1 MQKNMKRRGLSF
13 LLILAMLFV
22 SIAVMLPIATSADGE
37 FTAANVQKLES
48 LDLANDDDTTLRFLF
63 KIGKLDYSEVGF
75 VFSKSNATPTIGGAG
90 CLKKAVTAV
99 YSSINAGGDPVEAGP
114 GLFWVAIKMTDIP
127 HEYFDGT
134 LYARPYVIDAGGGAP
149 RYDDV
154 LSTTVCAAA
163 GHVHQVR
170 ELKQE
175 MIGGTASL
183 NTVGTKIG
191 TCAGC
196 NLEVTIS
203 GVKTELEFIKFVGGG
218 AADRWIENHRISSIL
233 GDKHFYPT
241 NDNPTGNDLYAEY
254 SILWNESLL
263 NLSPTV
269 NKGARVEMRFSPSD
283 DKYGVSGDAKAIA
296 YYSLTDNVSNAGTK
310 IAGAFEYPCGQIN
323 TSLAGDPYPKMCE
336 HNAVGGFGSNYED
349 FANIGGTDRDHPE
362 WGWHRIGVRY
372 HQEVS
377 DATPLADVAA
387 GTVVAEYELTVEV
400 YIDGVLVSRL
410 GGTELPGGTNDY
422 KLYTVESDGAGGLHY
437 EDMNGNIW
445 FNTFMLDQF
454 SAPTYDAYF
463 IDGDFFVTAGH
474 GFVQNVT
481 RIDNPAART
490 ETIDGKTF
498 TAPFYYTTVGTHD
511 HAWGELVDDASPAAD
526 CGHAATQ
533 SIHCTICGETKPGS
547 TVDLPI
553 DPSLHVVTS
562 WTTTV
567 QPTLL
572 TMGDRSGE
580 CTLCHTTVVQENVVP
595 YVHNVQKFT
604 SSTSGSY
611 SPNRATVGD
620 IRGSEHFYTP
630 GNDLL
635 VEYSVLWTEG
645 LTNLRH
651 DSGSYKP
658 YIDTRFAQEAA
669 GNQTNKNIIY
679 WSLTND
685 VVGSDCH
692 YAGGFEWGGIDYS
705 KPDNPY
711 PKFTDEDH
719 NGGLGI
725 GTNINEFPNIGGA
738 NGGDGTPH
746 GDDQW
751 GWHRVQVR
759 YRQEVA
765 NVAAVQAGSDAE
777 YNLEMWVYVDGVLII
792 HSYAT
797 DFIYKPDKPAERR
810 DYKLFTAASDGAGGI
825 TYTDINDDL
834 YFHGAFLNSKKM
846 PSGKTAYF
854 EIADYSATIGSD
866 FVQDVRK
873 ATNPDMDV
881 ELEVES
887 GVFVPATMW
896 YELKPVNP

>member
-1 MQKNMKRRGLSF
+1 MQNNAKRRGLSF

-22 SIAVMLPIATSADGE
+22 SIAVMIPVATSADGE
-37 FTAANVQKLES
+37 FADVGVQKLAA
-48 LDLANDDDTTLRFLF
+48 LDLAEDDETVLRFLF
-63 KIGKLDYSEVGF
+63 TIGSLDYEEVGF
-75 VFSKSNATPTIGGAG
+75 VFSKTNATPT
-90 CLKKAVTAV
+90 V
-99 YSSINAGGDPVEAGP
+99 GGDGCIKKEVTTVHTSIVADGDTLTADP
-114 GLFWVAIKMTDIP
+114 GRYWVAVKMTEIP
-127 HEYFDGT
+127 HEYFDGA
-134 LYARPYVIDAGGGAP
+134 LYARPYVKDNEGTRYADA
-149 RYDDV
+149 V
-154 LSTTVCAAA
+154 STTVCTVA

-175 MIGGTASL
+175 MTGGTASL
-183 NTVGTKIG
+183 MNVGTKIG

-203 GVKTELEFIKFVGGG
+203 GVKTQLEFKKFVGGG
-218 AADRWIENHRISSIL
+218 AADRWIESHRISSIL

-269 NKGARVEMRFSPSD
+269 NKGARVEMRFSPPD
-283 DKYGVSGDAKAIA
+283 DEYGVSANAKAIA
-296 YYSLTDNVSNAGTK
+296 YYSLTDNVTNAGSK

-349 FANIGGTDRDHPE
+349 FANIGGTDRNHPE

-372 HQEVS
+372 HQEVTN
-377 DATPLADVAA
+377 DLADVAA
-387 GTVVAEYELTVEV
+387 GTADAEYALTVEI
-400 YIDGVLVSRL
+400 YIDGELVSRL

-454 SAPTYDAYF
+454 SAPMYDAYF

-490 ETIDGKTF
+490 ETVDGNDF
-498 TAPFYYTTVGTHD
+498 NGAFYYTTVGSHE
-511 HAWGELVDDASPAAD
+511 HVWGAEAVNDASAWAD
-526 CGHAATQ
+526 CGHAATK
-533 SIHCTICGETKPGS
+533 SIHCTICGATKPDS

-553 DPSLHVVTS
+553 DPSLHAYGEWS
-562 WTTTV
+562 RISEA
-567 QPTLL
+567 TLL
-572 TMGDRSGE
+572 APGLDRRVCVNCADVDE
-580 CTLCHTTVVQENVVP
+580 RDVP
-595 YVHNVQKFT
+595 FVHNVQKFT
-604 SSTSGSY
+604 SSTKNSY
-611 SPNRATVGD
+611 SPNYATVGD

-635 VEYSVLWTEG
+635 VEYSVLWTEEI
-645 LTNLRH
+645 TDLRN
-651 DSGSYKP
+651 DKGP
-658 YIDTRFAQEAA
+658 YMDTRFTQSTS
-669 GNQTNKNIIY
+669 GDSGNKNIIY
-679 WSLTND
+679 WSLSDNCS
-685 VVGSDCH
+685 GSDCE
-692 YAGGFEWGGIDYS
+692 YAGGFEWGGIDQN

-711 PKFTDEDH
+711 PKFTD
-719 NGGLGI
+719 GAYGLGE
-725 GTNINEFPNIGGA
+725 TRDEYPNIGGA

-765 NVAAVQAGSDAE
+765 NVAAVEAGGNAT

-797 DFIYKPDKPAERR
+797 DFIYKPDTPAERR

-834 YFHGAFLNSKKM
+834 YLHGAYLHYRQMK
-846 PSGKTAYF
+846 SGKTAYF
-854 EIADYSATIGSD
+854 EIADYSAKIGST
-866 FVQDVRK
+866 FEQDVRK
-873 ATNPDMDV
+873 ATAPDMDA